1 MFLQSFEIKRQ
12 STVSDIVS
20 RDFRT
25 AEVFRRHG
33 IPYCCGA
40 RWPVEVA
47 CEMHG
52 VNLETLKSELQ
63 TTMRTIHVSNQTD
76 FTKWETNFLID
87 YIINI
92 HHHYLKKML
101 PGTVKALED
110 FVNEHASKYPYLRD
124 LKKNF
129 DTLSKE
135 LMNDIGSDEEV
146 LFPYIRQLAHAHK
159 HNEPYAALFIKTL
172 RKPVDEIMFKS
183 HAHITGLMM
192 KIRELTDSYN
202 PPVNACVSHKVVLAQ
217 LKELDNDL
225 MQHLFLEESI
235 LFPRALKIENEVL
248 NGKE

>member
-12 STVSDIVS
+12 SAVSDIVS

-25 AEVFRRHG
+25 AEVFRKHG

-40 RWPVEVA
+40 RWPVEIA

-52 VNLETLKSELQ
+52 VNLETLQSELE
-63 TTMRTIHVSNQTD
+63 TAMRTIHISNQTD
-76 FTKWETNFLID
+76 FSKWETNFLID

-92 HHHYLKKML
+92 HHHYLKNML
-101 PGTVKALED
+101 PGTEKALED
-110 FVNEHASKYPYLRD
+110 FVNEHFSKYPYLPE
-124 LKKNF
+124 LKKKY
-129 DTLSKE
+129 DLLSKE
-135 LMNDIGSDEEV
+135 LLVAMCSDEEV

-172 RKPVDEIMFKS
+172 RKPVEEIMFKN

-192 KIRELTDSYN
+192 NMRELTDSYN
-202 PPVNACVSHKVVLAQ
+202 PPANACVSHKVVLAK

-225 MQHLFLEESI
+225 MQHFFLEESI
-235 LFPRALKIENEVL
+235 LFPRALKIEKEVL